1 MQKQAPTFGRLM
13 TMTLFALSCFGLLLF
28 LWLSFGGAI
37 PLKPRGYR
45 VKIAF
50 PQATQVAIQAD
61 VRVAGIS
68 VGKVVDKQLDPQGN
82 RTDVTGQLDPRFA
95 PLHSDAQAILRQKT
109 LLGETFVELTPGTT
123 NSPTIRENGFLSNAQ
138 VKDGIQLDQVLKAFD
153 PTTRQAFRSW
163 QQDLAAGAAGQ
174 GQALNDAL
182 GNLPGFARSTSDL
195 FSVLNAQSAA
205 LHDLVLNT
213 GVTFAAI
220 NHNTQ
225 QLHNL
230 IVNAGNVFDA
240 TAAQQNALA
249 QTFKIF
255 PTFLDESKATFQKLQ
270 GFSTNT
276 EPLIRDLGPAT
287 HDLTPTLRDV
297 RSLAPDLRQTFV
309 NLDPLITASQ
319 TGLPALQPT
328 LSGIQPLLANLDPFL
343 EQLNPLL
350 QWLEYY
356 QAQTSDFISNG
367 ASPLAAV
374 SGGQA
379 PGTVGHYLRQ
389 IGPVGAESVGVWATR
404 PPSDRGNSYLP
415 PIFSQLPI
423 DLQNGIFPN
432 FDCKNTGAPGDG
444 SVSAVDAN
452 NPLQARPGCFVAPPG
467 SGSPNYA
474 SGGKFAH
481 VGAANYK
488 P

>member
-1 MQKQAPTFGRLM
+1 
-13 TMTLFALSCFGLLLF
+13 
-28 LWLSFGGAI
+28 
-37 PLKPRGYR
+37 
-45 VKIAF
+45 
-50 PQATQVAIQAD
+50 
-61 VRVAGIS
+61 
-68 VGKVVDKQLDPQGN
+68 
-82 RTDVTGQLDPRFA
+82 
-95 PLHSDAQAILRQKT
+95 
-109 LLGETFVELTPGTT
+109 
-123 NSPTIRENGFLSNAQ
+123 
-138 VKDGIQLDQVLKAFD
+138 VLKAFD

-163 QQDLAAGAAGQ
+163 QQDLAAGATGQ
-174 GQALNDAL
+174 GQSLNDAF
-182 GNLPGFARSTSDL
+182 GNLPEFARSTSDL

-220 NHNTQ
+220 NRNTQ

-240 TAAQQNALA
+240 TSQEQNALA

-297 RSLAPDLRQTFV
+297 RKLAPDLRQTFV

-319 TGLPALQPT
+319 TGLPALRQT
-328 LSGIQPLLANLDPFL
+328 LSGVQPLLANLDPFL

-356 QAQTSDFISNG
+356 QSQTSDFISNG
-367 ASPLAAV
+367 ATTLAAV
-374 SGGQA
+374 TEGHA

-389 IGPVGAESVGVWATR
+389 IGPTGPESAGVWAVR

-415 PIFSQLPI
+415 PVFGQLPI
-423 DLQNGIFPN
+423 QVQRGIFPN

-444 SVSAVDAN
+444 SVSAVDSN
-452 NPLQARPGCFVAPPG
+452 NPVTAQPACFVAPPG
-467 SGSPNYA
+467 GSNPNYA

-481 VGAANYK
+481 VGAANYN